1 MPEAVNLEKAE
12 LRQLDANFENEI
24 EPDTWTKVQFNPET
38 MKVTYANQI
47 KTPEGAGDQTG
58 PAARQFVGA
67 GTTKL
72 GLQLWFD
79 VSAPVPEGM
88 AKETDVR
95 KLTQKVAYFITPK
108 EEGDKLTKEIREMV
122 IRAE

>member
-12 LRQLDANFENEI
+12 LRQLDAKFPNEI
-24 EPDTWTKVQFNPET
+24 EPDTWTKGQLHPET
-38 MKVTYANQI
+38 MKLTYANEV

-72 GLQLWFD
+72 TLQLWFD
-79 VSAPVPEGM
+79 VSAPVPEGLP
-88 AKETDVR
+88 KENDVR
-95 KLTQKVAYFITPK
+95 KLTEKVAYYIT
-108 EEGDKLTKEIREMV
+108 TQ
-122 IRAE
+122 